1 MRMFRVEMLN
11 PQRFYTYAYL
21 REDRTPYYIGKGQTQ
36 RLYQKGGKPCGFPKD
51 KSRIIKLKQNLTEEE
66 AFIHEVYMIAVF
78 GRKDLGTGILHNR
91 TNGGEGCS
99 GMVCSEK
106 TKRKISEGNKGK
118 VPWNKNI
125 SHTNETKRKIGV
137 ANTGKVSYWKDK
149 TLPKD
154 AIEKMKLTKKLNGSG
169 VGKNNP
175 RAKEWEII
183 FDDGRIEI
191 VKSLQTWAI
200 DNGYKPTSIRNLYN
214 GRGITKYKDIVSV
227 QEVAHW
233 TSQAPLDALY

>member
-21 REDRTPYYIGKGQTQ
+21 RGDRTPYYIGKGQTR
-36 RLYQKGGKPCGFPKD
+36 RLYQKDGKPCGIPKD
-51 KSRIIKLKQNLTEEE
+51 KSRIIKLKHNLTEEE
-66 AFIHEVYMIAVF
+66 AFKHEIYMIAVF

-91 TNGGEGCS
+91 TNGGDGAS
-99 GMVCSEK
+99 GMVHNEETKRKMSEMMK
-106 TKRKISEGNKGK
+106 GKVPPNKGIPHTDETKRKISEANK
-118 VPWNKNI
+118 
-125 SHTNETKRKIGV
+125 
-137 ANTGKVSYWKDK
+137 GKVSYWKDK

-154 AIEKMKLTKKLNGSG
+154 AIEKIKITKKLNGSG
-169 VGKNNP
+169 VGENNP

-183 FDDGRIEI
+183 FDDGRIVI

-200 DNGYKPTSIRNLYN
+200 NNGYKPTSIRNFYN

-227 QEVAHW
+227 QEVAQGLPKV
-233 TSQAPLDALY
+233 SQNVL

>member
-36 RLYQKGGKPCGFPKD
+36 RLYQKGGKPCGVPKD

-66 AFIHEVYMIAVF
+66 AFRHEVYMIAVF
-78 GRKDLGTGILHNR
+78 GRKNLGTGILYNR
-91 TNGGEGCS
+91 TNGGDGAS
-99 GMVCSEK
+99 GNIHTEE
-106 TKRKISEGNKGK
+106 TKRKLSEIRKGK
-118 VPWNKNI
+118 VSWNKGI
-125 SHTNETKRKIGV
+125 PHTNETKRKIGV

-169 VGKNNP
+169 VGENNP

-200 DNGYKPTSIRNLYN
+200 HNGYKPTSIRNLYN
-214 GRGITKYKDIVSV
+214 GRGITKYKNIVSV
-227 QEVAHW
+227 QEVAQDS
-233 TSQAPLDALY
+233 TKTPVNAL

>member
-1 MRMFRVEMLN
+1 MIY
-11 PQRFYTYAYL
+11 YTYAFL
-21 REDRTPYYIGKGQTQ
+21 REDKTPYYIGKG
-36 RLYQKGGKPCGFPKD
+36 KGNRVYRRRYKGINPPKD
-51 KSRIIKLKQNLTEEE
+51 KSRIIFLKQNLTEEE
-66 AFIHEVYMIAVF
+66 AFRHEVYMIAVF

-91 TNGGEGCS
+91 TNGGDGTS
-99 GMVCSEK
+99 GWIPSEK
-106 TKRKISEGNKGK
+106 QRKNMSEKMKGR

-137 ANTGKVSYWKDK
+137 ANIGKVSYWKDK

-169 VGKNNP
+169 VGENNS

-227 QEVAHW
+227 QEVAHRA
-233 TSQAPLDALY
+233 SQAPLDALY

>member
-1 MRMFRVEMLN
+1 MFRVEMLN

-21 REDRTPYYIGKGQTQ
+21 REDRTPYYIGKGQTR
-36 RLYQKGGKPCGFPKD
+36 RLYQKGGKPCGVPKD

-66 AFIHEVYMIAVF
+66 AFKHEIYMISVF
-78 GRKDLGTGILHNR
+78 GRKDLGTGILYNR
-91 TNGGEGCS
+91 TDGGEGAS
-99 GMVCSEK
+99 GWVPSEEQ
-106 TKRKISEGNKGK
+106 RKNMSEGMKGR
-118 VPWNKNI
+118 VPWNKDI
-125 SHTNETKRKIGV
+125 PHTNETKRKISV

-154 AIEKMKLTKKLNGSG
+154 FIEKMKLTKKLNGLA
-169 VGKNNP
+169 VGENNS

-200 DNGYKPTSIRNLYN
+200 NNGYKPTSIRNFYN

-227 QEVAHW
+227 QEVAQEHS
-233 TSQAPLDALY
+233 TDAP

>member
-21 REDRTPYYIGKGQTQ
+21 REDRTPYYIGKGQTR
-36 RLYQKGGKPCGFPKD
+36 RLYQKGGKPCGVPKD
-51 KSRIIKLKQNLTEEE
+51 KNRIIKLKQNLTEEE
-66 AFIHEVYMIAVF
+66 AFTHEIYMIAVF
-78 GRKDLGTGILHNR
+78 GRKDLRTGILYNR
-91 TNGGEGCS
+91 TDGGDGAS
-99 GMVCSEK
+99 GWVPSEEQ
-106 TKRKISEGNKGK
+106 RKNMSEGMKGR
-118 VPWNKNI
+118 VPWNKDI
-125 SHTNETKRKIGV
+125 PHTNETKRKISV

-154 AIEKMKLTKKLNGSG
+154 SIEKMKLTKKLNGSA
-169 VGKNNP
+169 VGENNS

-200 DNGYKPTSIRNLYN
+200 DNGYKPTSIRNFYN

-227 QEVAHW
+227 QEVS
-233 TSQAPLDALY
+233 T

>member
-1 MRMFRVEMLN
+1 MFRVEMLN

-21 REDRTPYYIGKGQTQ
+21 REDRTPYYIGKGQTR
-36 RLYQKGGKPCGFPKD
+36 RLYQKGGKPCGVPKD

-66 AFIHEVYMIAVF
+66 AFKHEIYMIAIF
-78 GRKDLGTGILHNR
+78 GRKDLGTGILYNK
-91 TNGGEGCS
+91 TDGGDGAS
-99 GMVCSEK
+99 GSIHTEETKRKLSEMRK
-106 TKRKISEGNKGK
+106 GKVPPNKGIPHTDETKRKIS
-118 VPWNKNI
+118 
-125 SHTNETKRKIGV
+125 V
-137 ANTGKVSYWKDK
+137 ANAGKVSYWKDK

-154 AIEKMKLTKKLNGSG
+154 VIEKMKLTKKLNGSG
-169 VGKNNP
+169 IGENNS

-200 DNGYKPTSIRNLYN
+200 DNGYKPTSIRNFYN

-227 QEVAHW
+227 QEVAHRAP
-233 TSQAPLDALY
+233 QAPTSAL